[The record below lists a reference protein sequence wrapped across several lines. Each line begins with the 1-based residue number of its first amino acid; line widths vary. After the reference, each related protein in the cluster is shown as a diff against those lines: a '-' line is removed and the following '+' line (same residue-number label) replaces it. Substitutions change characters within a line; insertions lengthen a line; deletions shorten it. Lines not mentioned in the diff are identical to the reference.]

1 MNKGPGRLGT
11 ILGGAYRLERLIGEG
26 GMGSVYEAS
35 HTRLPRRFAVKLLNA
50 DVLSNREVF
59 ERFQREAEIAS
70 SLGDDHI
77 VQVVDFNY
85 TEDGVPYMVLELLVG
100 EDLADRL
107 ETRGRMSLA
116 QTATILEQISGAL
129 EVAHQHGIVHRDL
142 KPQNL
147 FLVRNRQRDDFVKI
161 LDFGIS
167 KVLHAPSLA
176 TKTGAVFGTPYY
188 MSPEQAEGRQS
199 DIDAR
204 TDIFAMGAIMYECL
218 AGRRAFDANSLPSA
232 LYQVCHLEPPSLRE
246 AAPEVPPTIE
256 QVLSFAMAKRR
267 DERYPDIRTMC
278 DDFLRAANGQPTLAS
293 QRAAP
298 APGPHPSG
306 SVRTVSMGS
315 QPPESRPPSMP
326 VRPPS
331 GPPLGPG
338 SGGISGGVSG
348 SGAWGALPA
357 PTGPVRPSNPM
368 APTTMGGATGE
379 SLPPDMTMSP
389 PRSRKGAMIAAIA
402 IVAALGVAAFVIMS
416 RGKDKQPGPVPP
428 QQPIAV
434 ADAAPRPALVTVDA
448 AIPDAAPPDAIERPP
463 VLATPVDAGVDA
475 GKRRRDSGTEVIV
488 KKGKGTLILSAD
500 PWADIYIDGKR
511 SGSTPNSLTLPAGKH
526 KVVLRNDDL
535 DKKVSF
541 TVTIEPDK
549 TTSVSKSMK

>member
-107 ETRGRMSLA
+107 ESRGRMSLA

-204 TDIFAMGAIMYECL
+204 TDIFAIGAIMYECL

-232 LYQVCHLEPPSLRE
+232 LYQVCHLEPPALRE
-246 AAPEVPPTIE
+246 AAPEVPPSIE

-293 QRAAP
+293 QRSAP

-338 SGGISGGVSG
+338 SGGVAG

-389 PRSRKGAMIAAIA
+389 PRSRKGAMIAGIA

-416 RGKDKQPGPVPP
+416 RGKGDKKPGPVPP
-428 QQPIAV
+428 QQPVAV
-434 ADAAPRPALVTVDA
+434 ADAAPRPAVIPIDAAPVVVIPVDA
-448 AIPDAAPPDAIERPP
+448 AIPDAAPIDAPP
-463 VLATPVDAGVDA
+463 VVPSPVRKDGSI
-475 GKRRRDSGTEVIV
+475 KPPP
-488 KKGKGTLILSAD
+488 KGSGTLILSAD
-500 PWADIYIDGKR
+500 PWADIYIDGKPYK
-511 SGSTPNSLTLPAGKH
+511 STPNSVKLPAGKH

-541 TVTIEPDK
+541 TVTIEADK
-549 TTSVSKSMK
+549 TTSVSKTMK

>member
-1 MNKGPGRLGT
+1 LGT

-100 EDLADRL
+100 EDLAERL
-107 ETRGRMSLA
+107 ESRGRMSLA

-232 LYQVCHLEPPSLRE
+232 LYQVCHLEPPALRE
-246 AAPEVPPTIE
+246 TAPEVPQTIE
-256 QVLSFAMAKRR
+256 QVLSLAMAKRR

-293 QRAAP
+293 QRSAP

-338 SGGISGGVSG
+338 SGGVSG

-357 PTGPVRPSNPM
+357 PTGPVRPSNPI

-389 PRSRKGAMIAAIA
+389 PRSRKGAMIAGIA
-402 IVAALGVAAFVIMS
+402 IVAALGAAAFVIMS
-416 RGKDKQPGPVPP
+416 RGKKSSGGGNP
-428 QQPIAV
+428 PIAKLDGGPSQL
-434 ADAAPRPALVTVDA
+434 AAASIDAALPLATPVDA
-448 AIPDAAPPDAIERPP
+448 AIPDAAPPIADAAPID
-463 VLATPVDAGVDA
+463 ATPII
-475 GKRRRDSGTEVIV
+475 KRKDSGRGDPPPPR
-488 KKGKGTLILSAD
+488 GKGTLILSAD
-500 PWADIYIDGKR
+500 PWADIYIDGKPYK
-511 SGSTPNSLTLPAGKH
+511 STPNSVTLSAGKH